1 MLIVYFVD
9 FGVTQV
15 VVPTFLRPYLGAELF
30 NIGTFYMVSFKR
42 TWTNYI

>member
-30 NIGTFYMVSFKR
+30 NIGRFHVLS
-42 TWTNYI
+42 